1 MVVGK
6 PDRFQDALFVSSVAL
21 QQGLDLT
28 GPVSMERGDVKR
40 RISTLGGGYWAIV
53 LTTLVWG
60 FHYVVLYEPLRIL
73 TPRHFL
79 TLRFGWGAIFLLFLG
94 HRLFSMLRNLSPGQW
109 LSLAFLAFL
118 STISYQITFFKAVS
132 LLDPLTISLILSLG
146 PLLLAVFGHIS
157 AGERY
162 KKSQWGGM
170 LVVFGGTAVLVGGG
184 APVGVGPFWV
194 SGLLWGALCLFLF
207 VLQTLWARRLLRTL
221 PPLTVTVL
229 PILIGGLCIVLSSP
243 KDLFLSS
250 AQSVPVVYFALF
262 YTICIAL
269 YLAYFLWNRALS
281 TLGSTRTSFLVNGQP
296 IVTALGA
303 IAFLGKPVSFHQVSG
318 GLLMLSGYALF
329 FVPEFLG
336 KPIPVE
342 DSLDVASNR
351 ESMP

>member
-1 MVVGK
+1 LK
-6 PDRFQDALFVSSVAL
+6 
-21 QQGLDLT
+21 
-28 GPVSMERGDVKR
+28 K
-40 RISTLGGGYWAIV
+40 RISSLNGGYWAIA
-53 LTTLVWG
+53 LTTLIWG

-94 HRLFSMLRNLSPGQW
+94 PRLLSMLRDLTLGQW
-109 LSLAFLAFL
+109 GGLAFLAFL
-118 STISYQITFFKAVS
+118 STISYQISFFKAVS
-132 LLDPLTISLILSLG
+132 LLDPLSISLILSLG
-146 PLLLAVFGHIS
+146 PLLLAVFGHIG

-170 LVVFGGTAVLVGGG
+170 LVVFLGTGVLVGGG
-184 APVGVGPFWV
+184 APVGVGSFWV

-207 VLQTLWARRLLRTL
+207 VLQTLWSRRLLRTL
-221 PPLTVTVL
+221 PPVTVTVL
-229 PILIGGLCIVLSSP
+229 PILIGGFFIALSSP
-243 KDLFLSS
+243 KDLFL
-250 AQSVPVVYFALF
+250 APNERVPVVFFALF

-303 IAFLGKPVSFHQVSG
+303 VIFLGKPLSFHQVFG
-318 GLLMLSGYALF
+318 GLLMLLGYALF
-329 FVPEFLG
+329 FVPEFLD

-342 DSLDVASNR
+342 DSFDVASNG
-351 ESMP
+351 SL

>member
-1 MVVGK
+1 
-6 PDRFQDALFVSSVAL
+6 
-21 QQGLDLT
+21 
-28 GPVSMERGDVKR
+28 MEGRDVKT
-40 RISTLGGGYWAIV
+40 RISTLGSGYWAIA

-60 FHYVVLYEPLRIL
+60 LHYVVLYEPLRIL
-73 TPRHFL
+73 SPRHFL

-94 HRLFSMLRNLSPGQW
+94 HRLFFLLRSLTLGQW
-109 LSLAFLAFL
+109 VGLSFLAFL
-118 STISYQITFFKAVS
+118 STISYQITFLKAVS

-146 PLLLAVFGHIS
+146 PLLLAVFGHIG

-170 LVVFGGTAVLVGGG
+170 LVVFWGTAVLVGGG
-184 APVGVGPFWV
+184 APVEVGSFWV
-194 SGLLWGALCLFLF
+194 TGLLWGALCLFLF
-207 VLQTLWARRLLRTL
+207 VLQTLWSRRLLRTL
-221 PPLTVTVL
+221 PPVTVTVL
-229 PILIGGLCIVLSSP
+229 PILIGGLCIALSSP
-243 KDLFLSS
+243 KDLFLSP
-250 AQSVPVVYFALF
+250 AQRVPVVYFALF

-269 YLAYFLWNRALS
+269 YLAYFFWNRALS

-336 KPIPVE
+336 KPIPLE
-342 DSLDVASNR
+342 NPLDVPSDS
-351 ESMP
+351 ES